1 MRYSE
6 YGQIDDKPLVD
17 GDQLFRGFNTRI
29 DADNL
34 EPGILSFASNVRLDD
49 GIISPRKTI
58 EPLQDYSNSAV
69 GVSSNLLDAIKINR
83 GKSHDEILMASE
95 SRSYLHSGT
104 ALDANTI
111 IDYPIDQRPTE
122 AFLLDTNLT
131 TLLFGK
137 PSPTLPFTE
146 GTELGEQVMRLEN
159 KDEYDGSGN
168 FVQTTFSWKRHK
180 EVQPTLRK
188 VTVGEDRIV
197 VCQDKP
203 NFVKGELVNY
213 KQPVIVDRLYRVSKV
228 DGFEVYM
235 QPAYPYNDNWDN
247 QVIANPTPVAG
258 TTLYSIDD
266 QCPSGRLATWA
277 GNRLIVPT
285 GTHDIAISS
294 PLSTTDF
301 PITNTLTIGA
311 EDGGIIT
318 ALEPLVDDSLIVFKN
333 NSVHLVTSIF
343 SLKTFD
349 QGGNLSI
356 IRVTDQVGC
365 IHNRAKQVVGQELIF
380 VSNQGVYGISLNA
393 RGDGGIGLPAQAL
406 RITDMPLSNDVQNL
420 IYNGGW
426 DFDTTQLI
434 FHKGRLYM
442 FCDNYHDE
450 TYNETFTACLIYN
463 TLLAKWES
471 LDYYAPQF
479 FRVMQ
484 HSGENG
490 LSKLVILQ
498 RNKGL
503 SALEQRE
510 TEEDSY
516 TRVPEYGLQTRS
528 ISRGYRMNSFNN
540 KILNRVQISGTSEL
554 HNINPNIFKV
564 SSENPERTSTLF
576 NTLGTTT
583 GSFMNRYKE
592 RMEGESFKWEFKSD
606 SARTKIKRVML
617 ESREGLRNTRNSN

>member
-34 EPGILSFASNVRLDD
+34 EPGMLSFASNVRLDD
-49 GIISPRKTI
+49 GVISPRKTI
-58 EPLQDYSNSAV
+58 EALQDYSNSAM
-69 GVSSNLLDAIKINR
+69 GIQNTLLDAIKINR
-83 GKSHDEILMASE
+83 GKSHDEILTATDKLSF
-95 SRSYLHSGT
+95 LHSGT
-104 ALDANTI
+104 ALDANI
-111 IDYPIDQRPTE
+111 EIDYPLDQKPTE
-122 AFLLDTNLT
+122 GFLLDTNIT

-146 GTELGEQVMRLEN
+146 GTQLGQQVMRLEN
-159 KDEYDGSGN
+159 RDEYDGDGN
-168 FVQTTFSWKRHK
+168 FIQTTYSWKRHK
-180 EVQPTLRK
+180 EVKPVLRK
-188 VTVGEDRIV
+188 LIVGEDRIV

-203 NFVKGELVNY
+203 TFVSGELVNW
-213 KQPVIVDRLYRVSKV
+213 KLPQNTDRLYKVTKV

-235 QPAYPYNDNWDN
+235 RPAYPYFDNWDG
-247 QVIANPTPVAG
+247 QVNANPIPLTG
-258 TTLYSIDD
+258 QTLYSIDD
-266 QCPSGRLATWA
+266 ECPSGSLATWA

-311 EDGGIIT
+311 EDGGVIT
-318 ALEPLVDDSLIVFKN
+318 ALEPLIDDSLIVFKN
-333 NSVHLVTSIF
+333 NSIHLVTSIF

-349 QGGNLSI
+349 EGGNLSI

-365 IHNRAKQVVGQELIF
+365 IHNRAKQVIGQELIF

-420 IYNGGW
+420 IYDGGW
-426 DFDTTQLI
+426 DFDTTQII

-471 LDYYAPQF
+471 LDYYAPEF
-479 FRVMQ
+479 FRIMQ

-490 LSKLVILQ
+490 QSKLIILQ
-498 RNKGL
+498 HNKGL
-503 SALEQRE
+503 SALEQFE

-516 TRVPEYGLQTRS
+516 TRIPQYGLRTRAV
-528 ISRGYRMNSFNN
+528 SRGYRMNSFNN
-540 KILNRVQISGTSEL
+540 KILNRVQVSGTSEL
-554 HNINPNIFKV
+554 FNANPNIFNV

-583 GSFMNRYKE
+583 GSFLYRYKE
-592 RMEGESFKWEFKSD
+592 RMEGESFKWEFRTDTS
-606 SARTKIKRVML
+606 RTKIKRVML
-617 ESREGLRNTRNSN
+617 ESREGLRNTRNSS